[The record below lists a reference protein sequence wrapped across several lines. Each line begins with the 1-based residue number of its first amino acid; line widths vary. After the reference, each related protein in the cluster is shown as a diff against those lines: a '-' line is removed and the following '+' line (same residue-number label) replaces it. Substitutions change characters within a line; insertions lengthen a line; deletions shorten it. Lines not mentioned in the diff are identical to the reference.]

1 MNPMIPALAAV
12 VCVVSPPARAPL
24 GVRAHEVDSSRMM
37 ASDTR
42 PMGSGAPAQATVTT
56 KVYKIKHPQ
65 YGPGVFRFP
74 VVQAASPVATRA
86 INRALKKVR
95 DNIYDAE
102 DDPSSLITMTFA
114 VSQNG
119 DNVLSLS
126 LEVDAMGA
134 YPTRWSEHHSFL
146 LSTGEALTVQKIFEP
161 AKMRALAS
169 RVNAELQKE
178 IGRAKRGELPGKD
191 PECKQMAISGTVG
204 VKDLQ
209 SFQIKADGIVFSYD
223 YMIPHA
229 GQACQPDGQFLLSF
243 ADLAPYLRLNGPLSE
258 LIEGS
263 KAHSP
268 APEQR

>member
-12 VCVVSPPARAPL
+12 VCVGFPPARAPV
-24 GVRAHEVDSSRMM
+24 GVRAHEVESSHMM
-37 ASDTR
+37 ASDTE
-42 PMGSGAPAQATVTT
+42 PTGSAVPAQATVTT
-56 KVYKIKHPQ
+56 KAYKIKHPQ

-74 VVQAASPVATRA
+74 VVQAASPAATRA
-86 INRALKKVR
+86 INRTLKKVR
-95 DNIYDAE
+95 ENIYDAE
-102 DDPSSLITMTFA
+102 DDPSSLIAMTFA
-114 VSQNG
+114 VNHNG

-126 LEVDAMGA
+126 LEVDSMGA

-146 LSTGEALTVQKIFEP
+146 LSTGEELTVQKIFEP

-169 RVNAELQKE
+169 RVDIELQKE

-191 PECKQMAISGTVG
+191 PECKKMAISGTVG
-204 VKDLQ
+204 VKALQ

-229 GQACQPDGQFLLSF
+229 GQACQPDGQFLLPF

-263 KAHSP
+263 RAHSP
-268 APEQR
+268 E